1 MFEPFSFL
9 RSVAFAVLFAGIE
22 YRYVNRREEEWTRKV
37 ESFYEKAAFW
47 IISPY
52 QAYLLLP
59 TFVVVAFALPVS
71 AWAGNTFLV
80 AVAEDMAYFA
90 WRGSRVVKGEWT
102 TMLFGSFTVNGHEVS
117 VWWPLGLLIAAALY
131 LMPL

>member
-1 MFEPFSFL
+1 MFEPLSFL
-9 RSVAFAVLFAGIE
+9 RTVIFAVLFAGIE

-37 ESFYEKAAFW
+37 DGFYEKAAFW

-59 TFVVVAFALPVS
+59 TFVAVAFTLPVS
-71 AWAGNTFLV
+71 AWAGNSFLV
-80 AVAEDMAYFA
+80 AIVEDMAYFA
-90 WRGSRVVKGEWT
+90 WRGSWAAKGEWT
-102 TMLFGSFTVNGHEVS
+102 TKLFGSFTVYGREIPF
-117 VWWPLGLLIAAALY
+117 WWPLGLVIAAALY